1 MHISSIP
8 GGPAAPG
15 RTAHGRSEFMNF
27 RRREDRT
34 LSLLLA
40 SPADG
45 PEDASLQ
52 PAGGYRLAL
61 MACGAEPGGGLQPV
75 AVRES
80 EGVLPSD
87 EAVVL
92 LDLGTR
98 DAVLVAGAAVR
109 PIPRGGGGEDLLER
123 AAAGAAA
130 WRQERLR
137 AWRREQLPE
146 KLIAFSEQLNEAES
160 PEEVCGA
167 LGEHVL
173 RIVDGYMAVL
183 FLRDPAA
190 GVFRPVDS
198 CLGGGEARRLALP
211 AHPRF
216 RRPGILA
223 RSDARADTGSPFSP
237 LSPLFTE
244 TRAAYL
250 AHTPV
255 GEDGLLFLVER
266 RAERLFEPQ
275 DWDIFRALASLA
287 EAALKRVR
295 LLGEVRNLSLT
306 DPLTGLANR
315 RQMEVVLERAW
326 AGARRGE
333 SLTLVVVDLD
343 DFKVVNDGQGHL
355 AGDRILRSVAD
366 AMRQEV
372 RGSDLV
378 VRYGGDEFV
387 IILPRGTEDGARA
400 LVERVRRRLAGTI
413 AVSVGI
419 AAYEPGFASP
429 EEMIAAAD
437 ARLYQAKQGKAP
449 PAAGSVRVRSAG
461 ATK

>member
-1 MHISSIP
+1 MK
-8 GGPAAPG
+8 
-15 RTAHGRSEFMNF
+15 F
-27 RRREDRT
+27 RRREDRE

-40 SPADG
+40 SPAAG
-45 PEDASLQ
+45 PEEESLRS
-52 PAGGYRLAL
+52 AGGYRLAL
-61 MACGAEPGGGLQPV
+61 MACGAEPGGGLHPV
-75 AVRES
+75 AVREA
-80 EGVLPSD
+80 EAVLPSD

-92 LDLGTR
+92 LDLGMR

-109 PIPRGGGGEDLLER
+109 PIPRGGGGKDLLER

-146 KLIAFSEQLNEAES
+146 KLIAFSEQLNDAENA
-160 PEEVCGA
+160 EEVCRA

-183 FLRDPAA
+183 FLRDAQA
-190 GVFRPVDS
+190 GVFRPVEN
-198 CLGGGEARRLALP
+198 CIGGGTEARRLALP
-211 AHPRF
+211 PHARF
-216 RRPGILA
+216 RRPGILS
-223 RSDARADTGSPFSP
+223 RCDARADTGSPFAP

-244 TRAAYL
+244 THAAYV

-266 RAERLFEPQ
+266 RADRLFEPQ

-295 LLGEVRNLSLT
+295 LLGEVRSLSLT

-326 AGARRGE
+326 AAARRGE
-333 SLTLVVVDLD
+333 PLTLLVVDLD
-343 DFKVVNDGQGHL
+343 DFKAVNDGQGHL
-355 AGDRILRSVAD
+355 AGDRILRAVAD

-387 IILPRGTEDGARA
+387 IILPRGTVEGARA

-413 AVSVGI
+413 AVSAGI

-437 ARLYQAKQGKAP
+437 ASLYDAKQEKSAP
-449 PAAGSVRVRSAG
+449 PAGSPRARSAG
-461 ATK
+461 SRK

>member
-1 MHISSIP
+1 MK
-8 GGPAAPG
+8 
-15 RTAHGRSEFMNF
+15 F
-27 RRREDRT
+27 RRREDRA

-40 SPADG
+40 SPAAG
-45 PEDASLQ
+45 PEDASFQ
-52 PAGGYRLAL
+52 SAAGYRLAL
-61 MACGAEPGGGLQPV
+61 MACGAEPGGGVQPV
-75 AVRES
+75 AVREA
-80 EGVLPSD
+80 EAVLPSD
-87 EAVVL
+87 EAVIL
-92 LDLGTR
+92 LDLGTAR
-98 DAVLVAGAAVR
+98 DAVLLAGAAVR

-146 KLIAFSEQLNEAES
+146 KLIAFSEQLNDAES
-160 PEEVCGA
+160 AEEVCRA

-173 RIVDGYMAVL
+173 GIVDGYMAVL

-190 GVFRPVDS
+190 EVFRPVEPDGAES
-198 CLGGGEARRLALP
+198 RRLALP

-255 GEDGLLFLVER
+255 GENGLLFLVER

-326 AGARRGE
+326 AAARRGE
-333 SLTLVVVDLD
+333 PLTLVVVDLD
-343 DFKVVNDGQGHL
+343 DFKAVNDGQGHL

-437 ARLYQAKQGKAP
+437 ARLYDAKQGKAAP
-449 PAAGSVRVRSAG
+449 PAGSARVRSAG
-461 ATK
+461 ARK